1 MPDGQLNLTDQRL
14 KTTRAAALA
23 GILFAAL
30 FSSSILLMRL
40 SIPVVTSFVG
50 SERYIGEI

>member
-23 GILFAAL
+23 GILFAAP